1 MKTSYLNDWN
11 ADLLDEY
18 YQRWKQDPASV
29 DSSWSAFFE
38 GFELGSSAGRNGKP
52 GVVPGSERPATEPDR
67 LQARIDS
74 MVQNYR
80 ILGHTQAQIDPL
92 AQAPLETPALTLAA
106 LDLEDV
112 PLDTVVSSRYFQQ
125 SRSMTL
131 GEMIDALRAIYCGP
145 IGVEFMHIQNETVRE
160 WVRDRMETRIA
171 SPQPD
176 AASQKRLLRCLMES
190 ETFEQFVHTKFIGQ
204 KRFSLQGGESLMVI
218 LETILAECPNL
229 GVLEIVMGMSH
240 RGRLTVLANFLRKS
254 YNTIFKEF
262 SENYIPDLVA
272 GDGDVKYHLGYES
285 VRKTESGA
293 EVAIQLAANPSHLGN
308 RRSGGGRQGA
318 CPPAHFRGHR

>member
-52 GVVPGSERPATEPDR
+52 AVVPEREAPTTELDR
-67 LQARIDS
+67 LQNRIDG

-92 AQAPLETPALTLAA
+92 AQARPETVALTLAA

-112 PLDTVVSSRYFQQ
+112 PLDTVVSSRYFLH
-125 SRSMTL
+125 SRSMAL
-131 GEMIDALRAIYCGP
+131 REMIDLLHAIYCGP
-145 IGVEFMHIQNETVRE
+145 IGVEFMHIQNEKVRE

-171 SPQPD
+171 LPQPD
-176 AASQKRLLRCLMES
+176 AASQKSLLRCLMES

-218 LETILAECPNL
+218 LETLLAELSQQP
-229 GVLEIVMGMSH
+229 
-240 RGRLTVLANFLRKS
+240 
-254 YNTIFKEF
+254 EF
-262 SENYIPDLVA
+262 W
-272 GDGDVKYHLGYES
+272 
-285 VRKTESGA
+285 
-293 EVAIQLAANPSHLGN
+293 
-308 RRSGGGRQGA
+308 RSSWGWRIAVG
-318 CPPAHFRGHR
+318 

>member
-38 GFELGSSAGRNGKP
+38 GFELGSSAGRNGRP
-52 GVVPGSERPATEPDR
+52 DVVPESERPTTRPDR
-67 LQARIDS
+67 LQDRVDS

-92 AQAPLETPALTLAA
+92 EQARPETPALTLAA

-131 GEMIDALRAIYCGP
+131 GELIDALRSIYCGP
-145 IGVEFMHIQNETVRE
+145 IGVEFMHILHLRH
-160 WVRDRMETRIA
+160 
-171 SPQPD
+171 
-176 AASQKRLLRCLMES
+176 SQ
-190 ETFEQFVHTKFIGQ
+190 
-204 KRFSLQGGESLMVI
+204 LQE
-218 LETILAECPNL
+218 
-229 GVLEIVMGMSH
+229 
-240 RGRLTVLANFLRKS
+240 
-254 YNTIFKEF
+254 
-262 SENYIPDLVA
+262 
-272 GDGDVKYHLGYES
+272 
-285 VRKTESGA
+285 
-293 EVAIQLAANPSHLGN
+293 
-308 RRSGGGRQGA
+308 
-318 CPPAHFRGHR
+318 

>member
-52 GVVPGSERPATEPDR
+52 VSCREGGRTTPNLTGCRIASTAWSIIIVFLAIPRP
-67 LQARIDS
+67 
-74 MVQNYR
+74 
-80 ILGHTQAQIDPL
+80 QIDPL
-92 AQAPLETPALTLAA
+92 AQARPETPALTLAA
-106 LDLEDV
+106 LGLEDV

-131 GEMIDALRAIYCGP
+131 GEMIDTLRAIYCGP

-160 WVRDRMETRIA
+160 WVRDRMEARIA

-176 AASQKRLLRCLMES
+176 AASQKRLLRCLMET

-218 LETILAECPNL
+218 LETDPCRVSGSGSP
-229 GVLEIVMGMSH
+229 GDCH
-240 RGRLTVLANFLRKS
+240 
-254 YNTIFKEF
+254 
-262 SENYIPDLVA
+262 
-272 GDGDVKYHLGYES
+272 GDGASGSTDGFGEFLAQIVQHHLQGILRELH
-285 VRKTESGA
+285 SG
-293 EVAIQLAANPSHLGN
+293 P
-308 RRSGGGRQGA
+308 RRG
-318 CPPAHFRGHR
+318 

>member
-38 GFELGSSAGRNGKP
+38 GFELGSSAGRNGQADVLP
-52 GVVPGSERPATEPDR
+52 GGEGERSEVDR
-67 LQARIDS
+67 LQDRIDGL
-74 MVQNYR
+74 VHNYR

-92 AQAPLETPALTLAA
+92 AQTRSANPALSLAS
-106 LDLEDV
+106 LGLEDV

-131 GEMIDALRAIYCGP
+131 GQMIDALRAIYCGP

-171 SPQPD
+171 LPQPD
-176 AASQKRLLRCLMES
+176 AASQKKLLRCLMES

-218 LETILAECPNL
+218 LETILAECPNV

-262 SENYIPDLVA
+262 SEN
-272 GDGDVKYHLGYES
+272 
-285 VRKTESGA
+285 
-293 EVAIQLAANPSHLGN
+293 
-308 RRSGGGRQGA
+308 
-318 CPPAHFRGHR
+318 